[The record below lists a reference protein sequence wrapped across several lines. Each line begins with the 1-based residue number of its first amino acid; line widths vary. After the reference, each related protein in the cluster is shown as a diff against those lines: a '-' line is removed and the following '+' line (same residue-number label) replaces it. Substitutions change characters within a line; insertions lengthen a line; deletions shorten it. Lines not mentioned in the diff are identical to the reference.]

1 MLRRNRDNE
10 EIGPAKGWI
19 GVFHK
24 LVMFLLW
31 PLRKPLWFLLIV
43 AVLYLAPTFRG
54 VKPTEVHTW
63 YWSKIKSSTNSVS
76 TMVSDKTK
84 DMLPNIEMPTFSI
97 SSSAEKNAPA
107 VKVVDMP
114 VKDVRRKTFE
124 RAKSAPVAVDIML
137 QNASRQHETDAKK
150 QQQAKIAPSATE
162 DTAASKP
169 EQPVK
174 KKLNLVYVSEAKNVS
189 GLAQIVNANE
199 IKINGETIFLYG
211 IYVNPGSEKG
221 RIAKNFLIHT
231 INGQPVDCVI
241 EAYTYQGIATGIC
254 SVGKTNLNKALVDG
268 NYSKNVALD

>member
-1 MLRRNRDNE
+1 MLRRNRDDE
-10 EIGPAKGWI
+10 AIGPTKGWAK
-19 GVFHK
+19 VFHK
-24 LVMFLLW
+24 LAMFLLW

-54 VKPTEVHTW
+54 VKPAEVHTW
-63 YWSKIKSSTNSVS
+63 YWSKIKSSTSSVS

-84 DMLPNIEMPTFSI
+84 NMLPNIEMPAFSI
-97 SSSAEKNAPA
+97 SSPADKNAPA
-107 VKVVDMP
+107 AKVVDMP

-124 RAKSAPVAVDIML
+124 RAKSAPVAVDIMV
-137 QNASRQHETDAKK
+137 QNASRQSDAAAQKPLPATSSTDGK
-150 QQQAKIAPSATE
+150 QM
-162 DTAASKP
+162 AARP
-169 EQPVK
+169 EQPAK
-174 KKLNLVYVSEAKNVS
+174 KKLNLVYVSEAKNIS

-211 IYVNPGSEKG
+211 IYVNPNTEKG

-231 INGQPVDCVI
+231 INGRPVDCVI

-254 SVGKTNLNKALVDG
+254 SAGKTNLNKALVDG